1 MGKSRKHSC
10 NKSKGRKENTIM
22 RGHEQPLLKGLKKQI
37 LILFLAETSTD
48 NRMSKINLN
57 AIKGKQK
64 HGYRNCLNVYFQG
77 NDVSD
82 LKLPNQTH

>member
-1 MGKSRKHSC
+1 
-10 NKSKGRKENTIM
+10 M